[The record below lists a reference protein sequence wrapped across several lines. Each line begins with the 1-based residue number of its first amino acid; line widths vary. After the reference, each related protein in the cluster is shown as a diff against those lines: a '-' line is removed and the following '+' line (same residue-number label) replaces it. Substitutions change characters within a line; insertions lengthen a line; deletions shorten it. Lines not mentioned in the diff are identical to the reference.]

1 MNYIRTDKSISAQS
15 KYKSNRNLMHWF
27 WVKPKIR
34 IYNNDGFANKT
45 EKWFLQ
51 QTNDLPL
58 AVLNF

>member
-1 MNYIRTDKSISAQS
+1 
-15 KYKSNRNLMHWF
+15 MHWF